1 MKFLSLKKIA
11 AVSLFTLGLMTI
23 GTGVSSAQSKDL
35 VIDGDHG
42 KLAAVLQTPD
52 TAKDYPL
59 VIICHGFTSNKDT
72 ELMKTLAGDLEKAGI
87 ASLRFDF
94 NGHGKSE
101 GRFQDMTVLNEIE
114 DAKKVYDYAAKLP
127 HVTSISLAGHSQG
140 GVVASMTAGLLGTE
154 KVKSLALMA
163 PAAVL
168 REDAIRGDCQGAHYD
183 ANNVPETI
191 PIKKGLKLGRNYVLT
206 AQTLP
211 IYETA
216 VRYQGPA
223 FMLHGTGDIIVPYTY
238 SQRYQRIYFQ
248 GQQKLVPGEDHGFT
262 HDITGACQTIAD
274 YFAEQLKK

>member
-1 MKFLSLKKIA
+1 MKIFKLKKLITA
-11 AVSLFTLGLMTI
+11 SLLTMGLMTI
-23 GTGVSSAQSKDL
+23 GTGVSFAQSKDL
-35 VIDGDHG
+35 IIQGDHG

-52 TAKDYPL
+52 GAKKYPL
-59 VIICHGFTSNKDT
+59 VIVCHGFTSNKDT
-72 ELMKTLAGDLEKAGI
+72 KLMQTLANDLEKEGI
-87 ASLRFDF
+87 ATLRFDF

-114 DAKKVYDYAAKLP
+114 DAKKIYDYAAKLP
-127 HVTSISLAGHSQG
+127 NVTSISLAGHSQG
-140 GVVASMTAGLLGTE
+140 GVVASMTAGLLGTD

-168 REDAIRGDCQGAHYD
+168 REDAIRGDCQGSRYD

-191 PIKKGLKLGRNYVLT
+191 PIKKGLTLGRNYVLT

-223 FMLHGTGDIIVPYTY
+223 FMIHGTGDVIVPYTY
-238 SQRYQRIYFQ
+238 SQRYHRIYFN
-248 GQQKLVPGEDHGFT
+248 GQLKLVPGEDHGFT
-262 HDITGACQTIAD
+262 HDTQGACQAVTD
-274 YFAEQLKK
+274 YFVAQLKK

>member
-1 MKFLSLKKIA
+1 MTRDVIIYTFFLDISPRQEVRYL
-11 AVSLFTLGLMTI
+11 L
-23 GTGVSSAQSKDL
+23 D
-35 VIDGDHG
+35 
-42 KLAAVLQTPD
+42 
-52 TAKDYPL
+52 
-59 VIICHGFTSNKDT
+59 IICHGFTSGKDT
-72 ELMKTLAGDLEKAGI
+72 ELMQPLAKDLEKAGI

-101 GRFQDMTVLNEIE
+101 GRFQDMTVPNEIE

-140 GVVASMTAGLLGTE
+140 GVVASMTAGLLGTD

-168 REDAIRGDCQGAHYD
+168 REDAIRGDCQGSRYD

-191 PIKKGLKLGRNYVLT
+191 PIKKGLTLGRNYVLT
-206 AQTLP
+206 AQVLP

-223 FMLHGTGDIIVPYTY
+223 FMIHGTGDVIVPYTY

-248 GQQKLVPGEDHGFT
+248 GQLKLVPGEDHGFT
-262 HDITGACQTIAD
+262 HDRQGACQAVTD
-274 YFAEQLKK
+274 FFVSQLKK

>member
-1 MKFLSLKKIA
+1 MKLFQLRKLITASL
-11 AVSLFTLGLMTI
+11 LTMGLMTI
-23 GTGVSSAQSKDL
+23 GTGVSLAQSKDL
-35 VIDGDHG
+35 SIQGDHG
-42 KLAAVLQTPD
+42 KLSAILQTPD
-52 TAKDYPL
+52 GAKDYPL
-59 VIICHGFTSNKDT
+59 VIVCHGFTSNKDT
-72 ELMKTLAGDLEKAGI
+72 ELIHTLANNLEKNGI

-101 GRFQDMTVLNEIE
+101 GLFQDMTVLNEIE

-140 GVVASMTAGLLGTE
+140 GVVASMTAGILGTE

-168 REDAIRGDCQGAHYD
+168 RDDAIRGICMNAHYD
-183 ANNVPETI
+183 ANNLPETI
-191 PIKKGLKLGRNYVLT
+191 PLYNNLQLGKNYVLT

-223 FMLHGTGDIIVPYTY
+223 FMIHGTGDVIVPYTY
-238 SQRYQRIYFQ
+238 SQRYHRIYFN
-248 GQQKLVPGEDHGFT
+248 GQLKLVPGEDHGFT
-262 HDITGACQTIAD
+262 HDIKGACQAVTD
-274 YFAEQLKK
+274 YFVTQLKK